1 MVIPPPPTSGP
12 TTNTGN
18 TATTGG
24 GGGKRGKGK
33 GGVQKEG
40 GNVGGAPQ
48 RPVWFPHTLSSA
60 RDNEVDLDLG
70 DIRRASKRKRGAAA
84 TSNRV

>member
-1 MVIPPPPTSGP
+1 MVLPPPPIPGP
-12 TTNTGN
+12 TTNAGN
-18 TATTGG
+18 TTATG

-33 GGVQKEG
+33 GGVQKES
-40 GNVGGAPQ
+40 GNPGGAPQ

-60 RDNEVDLDLG
+60 KDNEIDLDLG